1 MDLGNTATALDP
13 FVAAAARGDR
23 DAFARLV
30 QSTASLVSSIALA
43 IVGDVELSR
52 DVAQNVFLAT
62 WRELGRLRQ
71 PSSFLPWLRQTT
83 RNQAHQALRSR
94 VRARRMVSDQD
105 AEALLA
111 AASDPRPT
119 AGERL
124 IEEEEGRR
132 LAEAIES
139 LPDATREAVTL
150 YYREGRSARQV
161 GELLG
166 LREEAV
172 KQRLARARTALR
184 ESLLDEMGRK
194 LERTAPG
201 IAFTGAVMAA
211 LGSPATA
218 SAAGGAA
225 AAGSKSLGGGWL
237 KLAAPFGGAVLG
249 ALGGLAGILFEARRD
264 LAQARDER
272 ERAALRA
279 MAAASGAAVLL
290 AAAAFPLAGRL
301 TASPWAPIGIFAGLV
316 AILAAFHL
324 LWKPRIVSRRLEAEC
339 GGDEALLAEMLRF
352 ERRRTFVGVT
362 AGLLAGSIALAI
374 GLWFLPGP

>member
-1 MDLGNTATALDP
+1 MELGDTATALDP

-23 DAFARLV
+23 DAFAKLV
-30 QSTASLVSSIALA
+30 KSTASLVSSIALA

-52 DVAQNVFLAT
+52 DIAQNVFLAT

-83 RNQAHQALRSR
+83 RNQANQALRNR

-139 LPDATREAVTL
+139 LPDATREVVTL
-150 YYREGRSARQV
+150 YYREGCSARQV
-161 GELLG
+161 AELLG

-184 ESLLDEMGRK
+184 ESLLDELGRK

-201 IAFTGAVMAA
+201 AAFGLAVMASLA
-211 LGSPATA
+211 SPTTA
-218 SAAGGAA
+218 SAAAAA
-225 AAGSKSLGGGWL
+225 AAGSKTLGGGWL
-237 KLAAPFGGAVLG
+237 ALAAPIGGTVLG
-249 ALGGLAGILFEARRD
+249 AVGGLAGIFVGIRRS
-264 LAQARDER
+264 LAGARDDR
-272 ERAALRA
+272 ERLDLRRF
-279 MAAASGAAVLL
+279 AAAAAAAVVL
-290 AAAAFPLAGRL
+290 AAAAFLIADLLNTG
-301 TASPWAPIGIFAGLV
+301 PWAPIGIFAGLV
-316 AILAAFHL
+316 ATLAGLQLFWL
-324 LWKPRIVSRRLEAEC
+324 PRIVRRRLTAERGEVSSRWAAIPLRVRVWAIAGWSVGLL
-339 GGDEALLAEMLRF
+339 GGILGL
-352 ERRRTFVGVT
+352 V
-362 AGLLAGSIALAI
+362 AGL
-374 GLWFLPGP
+374 

>member
-1 MDLGNTATALDP
+1 MDLGNTATALDL

-23 DAFARLV
+23 DAFAKLV

-52 DVAQNVFLAT
+52 DVAQNVFLAA

-94 VRARRMVSDQD
+94 VRARRMVSEKD

-139 LPDATREAVTL
+139 LPDATREVVTL

-172 KQRLARARTALR
+172 KQRLARARSVLR
-184 ESLLDEMGRK
+184 ESLLDELGRK

-201 IAFTGAVMAA
+201 AAFGLAVMASLA
-211 LGSPATA
+211 APTTA
-218 SAAGGAA
+218 SAAAAA

-237 KLAAPFGGAVLG
+237 AAIAAPIGGAVLG
-249 ALGGLAGILFEARRD
+249 ALGGLAGIFWGLRGS
-264 LAQARDER
+264 LAGAKDDR
-272 ERAALRA
+272 ERQDLRRFGAAG
-279 MAAASGAAVLL
+279 AAAVVL
-290 AAAAFPLAGRL
+290 AAAAFLAADFLEAG
-301 TASPWAPIGIFAGLV
+301 AWAPICIFAGLV
-316 AILAAFHL
+316 ATVAGLQLFWL
-324 LWKPRIVSRRLEAEC
+324 PRIVRRRLAAEGTEVSSRWAAIPRRVRLWAIAGWSVGLL
-339 GGDEALLAEMLRF
+339 GGILGL
-352 ERRRTFVGVT
+352 V
-362 AGLLAGSIALAI
+362 AGL
-374 GLWFLPGP
+374 